1 MIFRTFLLLCIV
13 SFVSSLHAQTD
24 TTRAYQVYL
33 QADHLHGEG
42 DYGKSADLFAESARL
57 YKEAGWPRGEVE
69 SLLREADNRI
79 RHSQFEEATALNTQS
94 ENLLAGLANTIP
106 ELQARLEMNHG
117 LLGIYEGK
125 QDDAEIAY
133 LKALDWL
140 DGSSGKEYLLSTC
153 YNDLGVIAGMQ
164 GSFQEELS
172 WYEKA
177 LEVQIR
183 TKGENDAEVAS
194 TYNNIGTAYYRL
206 GDYASLDKYLRK
218 AEAVLI
224 QTLGGD
230 HPYMATVYNNLAYSS
245 QLNENFGETIRYH
258 EKALKIHL
266 QTREE
271 SHALVAI
278 TYNNLGDT
286 YGQMGDLPKQLFY
299 LKKALNL
306 RLQVLG
312 RNHNDVAVSY
322 QNLGHAYG
330 NMGDQRR
337 ELESFEEA
345 LSIRRDLFPDRH
357 PEIARTLTSL
367 AEYSQRQEEW
377 KKCFE
382 LIQQSFEANS
392 RTYQAGN
399 FLELPDLDEA
409 ISTPFLLEQLT
420 VQANTLMANGAAENL
435 PERWNQALEVW
446 LLADSLVWLR
456 RSGMVDPQ
464 GPSYLGSES
473 KYIYAGGIACAS
485 HILEESFDESAAD
498 ALLLFLAR
506 GRAATLWEA
515 WQSAPLAE
523 EFGVSEAFLDKEGEL
538 KEAIGKSEQATRLA
552 AEQFGTESTEYA
564 LAEDSVFQ
572 AREAWKDFVR
582 RLNQEYPGYADQMYS
597 RPQITWAEF
606 REQLGKSI
614 VVAYFMGED
623 GLYRFGLQ
631 QDQLHVSHSPRN
643 PELDEPFVTVLN
655 SLKDGESLPDG
666 EYERMAQSLTA
677 HILTP
682 VLWELSP
689 GSENE
694 VVFMPHGVLGYL
706 PLEALAG
713 SEEKFSYL
721 TEEFPIRYQNVL
733 MNPQGTEQ
741 EIRMV
746 FAGFA
751 PQYDGTELA
760 VSRSGFAPL
769 SFNENEVEQALE
781 VVGDGGVWNG
791 PDATEE
797 RFKEVAPVAKI
808 LHLAMHGRLNDQSP
822 AESYLA
828 FSATDEDD
836 GKLYAY
842 EIAAMNLQAD
852 LAVLS
857 ACETGTGAIQQ
868 GEGIMS
874 IARAFQEAGCKSV
887 LMSLWAVN
895 DEATYEFMSRF
906 YRFWGE
912 GNSSAKALQLTR
924 ESMRSETRFRHP
936 HYWAGFVL
944 MGDSMQMPVN
954 RARWPWIVGGFFLAL
969 VSFIFYSRRRS
980 RRSAA

>member
-1 MIFRTFLLLCIV
+1 MIFRTCLLLFLT
-13 SFVSSLHAQTD
+13 SFISPLIAQSD
-24 TTRAYQVYL
+24 TTRAYQMY
-33 QADHLHGEG
+33 QEADQLHGEG
-42 DYGKSADLFAESARL
+42 DYGKSADLFAQSASL
-57 YKEAGWPRGEVE
+57 YAEAGWLRGQIE

-79 RHSQFEEATALNTQS
+79 RHSQFDEADALNQQS
-94 ENLLAGLANTIP
+94 EELMAGLAAPIP
-106 ELQARLEMNHG
+106 ELQARLDMNRG
-117 LLGIYEGK
+117 LLGIYSGK
-125 QDDAEIAY
+125 QDEAEQAY
-133 LKALDWL
+133 LAALDL
-140 DGSSGKEYLLSTC
+140 LEGMDGMEYLLSTC

-164 GSFQEELS
+164 GDFQDELS

-183 TKGENDAEVAS
+183 TRGENDAEVAS

-224 QTLGGD
+224 RTLGGD

-245 QLNENFGETIRYH
+245 TLNENFGETIRYH
-258 EKALKIHL
+258 EKALRIHL

-286 YGQMGDLPKQLFY
+286 YGQMGDLSKQLFY
-299 LKKALNL
+299 LNKALNL

-330 NMGDQRR
+330 ELGDHDR
-337 ELESFEEA
+337 ELEAFEEA
-345 LSIRRDLFPDRH
+345 LSIRRVLFPDRH
-357 PEIARTLTSL
+357 PEIAKTLTSL
-367 AEYSQRQEEW
+367 AEYYQREEDW
-377 KKCFE
+377 KRCFE

-399 FLELPDLDEA
+399 FLDLPALDEA

-420 VQANTLMANGAAENL
+420 VQANTLMANGSAENL

-456 RSGMVDPQ
+456 RGGMVDPQ
-464 GPSYLGSES
+464 GPSYLGNES

-523 EFGVSEAFLDKEGEL
+523 EFGVSEAFREKESEL
-538 KEAIGKSEQATRLA
+538 KEAIGKAEQSTRMA
-552 AEQFGTESTEYA
+552 AEEFGTESREYA

-572 AREAWKDFVR
+572 AREAWKDFIR
-582 RLNQEYPGYADQMYS
+582 RLNKEYPGYADQMYS
-597 RPQITWAEF
+597 RPQITWTGF
-606 REQLGKSI
+606 REQLGNR
-614 VVAYFMGED
+614 VVIAYFMGDD
-623 GLYRFGLQ
+623 GLYRFGFQ

-643 PELDEPFVTVLN
+643 PELNEPFVAVLN
-655 SLKDGESLPDG
+655 ALKEGGSLPDG
-666 EYERMAQSLTA
+666 EYERMAQALTA

-706 PLEALAG
+706 PMEALAG
-713 SEEKFSYL
+713 SDDEFSYL
-721 TEEFPIRYQNVL
+721 TEEFPIRYQNAL
-733 MNPQGTEQ
+733 MPPASREQ
-741 EIRMV
+741 EVRMV

-751 PQYDGTELA
+751 PQYDGSELA

-769 SFNENEVEQALE
+769 SFNENEVDNALE

-828 FSATDEDD
+828 FSATEDDD

-895 DEATYEFMSRF
+895 DEATYEFMARF
-906 YRFWGE
+906 YQFWGE
-912 GNSSAKALQLTR
+912 GHRSAKALQMTR